1 MNRSRCGLRRFQ
13 YRYIIRAI
21 LDDRGLSMAE
31 LGRRI
36 GVSAEAVS
44 ATVRGKRHS
53 PKVLEALRREGV
65 PEQYLFDPHS
75 NLTMDVL

>member
-1 MNRSRCGLRRFQ
+1 MTRSRCGLCRFQ
-13 YRYIIRAI
+13 YRYMIRAI
-21 LDDRGLSMAE
+21 LDERGLSMAE

-53 PKVLEALRREGV
+53 PKVLDALRQEGV
-65 PEQYLFDPHS
+65 PEQYLFDPRV
-75 NLTMDVL
+75 TGRKAA

>member
-1 MNRSRCGLRRFQ
+1 MNRVECGRR
-13 YRYIIRAI
+13 RYQFRYLIRAI
-21 LDDRGLSMAE
+21 LDEHELSMAE

-53 PKVLEALRREGV
+53 PTVLNALRREGV
-65 PEQYLFDPHS
+65 PEDYLFDPRA
-75 NLTMDVL
+75 TRKEAA

>member
-1 MNRSRCGLRRFQ
+1 MNRSICGFRRFQ

-53 PKVLEALRREGV
+53 PKVLDALRREGV
-65 PEQYLFDPHS
+65 PEQYLFDPRLES
-75 NLTMDVL
+75 GKAA

>member
-1 MNRSRCGLRRFQ
+1 MTRSICGLRRFQ
-13 YRYIIRAI
+13 YRYIIRSF

-36 GVSAEAVS
+36 GVSAETVS

-53 PKVLEALRREGV
+53 PKVLDALRREGV
-65 PEQYLFDPHS
+65 PEKYLFDPR
-75 NLTMDVL
+75 LARDKAA